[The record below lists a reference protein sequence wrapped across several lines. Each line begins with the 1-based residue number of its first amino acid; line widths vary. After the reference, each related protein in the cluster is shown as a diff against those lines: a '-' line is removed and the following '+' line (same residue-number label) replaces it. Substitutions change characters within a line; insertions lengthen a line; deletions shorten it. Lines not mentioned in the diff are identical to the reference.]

1 MFGEQRPGLGL
12 GVEPVVACRGL
23 NVRVLAAAAVSAGS
37 VGVATRNVASGV
49 SAVMAIEKSIHRE
62 RRTMQTIIER
72 DEVRRLVAE
81 EGGQLVEVLPNREYE
96 DEHLQ
101 GAINFPLKQLNKETA
116 QRLDRDRPVITYC
129 HDYL

>member
-1 MFGEQRPGLGL
+1 MP
-12 GVEPVVACRGL
+12 
-23 NVRVLAAAAVSAGS
+23 
-37 VGVATRNVASGV
+37 
-49 SAVMAIEKSIHRE
+49 
-62 RRTMQTIIER
+62 TIIER

-101 GAINFPLKQLNKETA
+101 GAINLPLKQLNKQTA
-116 QRLDRDRPVITYC
+116 ALLDRDRPVVTYC